1 MIFNHK
7 ETLSPQQTKVL
18 REQNKIS
25 SDEFAYIAGDLLVAE
40 NIKTSEKRV
49 LGQAAEVL
57 SEGSKRILKG

>member
-18 REQNKIS
+18 RELNKITG
-25 SDEFAYIAGDLLVAE
+25 DEFAYIAGDLLVAE

-49 LGQAAEVL
+49 LGTAAEVL
-57 SEGSKRILKG
+57 SEGRKRILKG